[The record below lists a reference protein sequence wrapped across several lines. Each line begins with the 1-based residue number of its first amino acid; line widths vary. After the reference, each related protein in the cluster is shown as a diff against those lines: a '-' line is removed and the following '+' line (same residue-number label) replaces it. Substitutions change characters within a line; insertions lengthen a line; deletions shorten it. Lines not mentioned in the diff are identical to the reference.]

1 MKKVI
6 AVIVCF
12 IIWILYVIFLE
23 SQGIPAKNLGGAIP
37 AVIFISVIYFVWN
50 KITGSK

>member
-1 MKKVI
+1 MKKLI
-6 AVIVCF
+6 AFIVCF
-12 IIWILYVIFLE
+12 VIWILYVVFLE
-23 SQGIPAKNLGGAIP
+23 SQGISATNLGGAIP